1 MTNLYGL
8 FTWSKLQ
15 NLLQNVQLQKF
26 CRFFCNN
33 FLQNFCKSIWDQDKR
48 YSFLGYFQKRLL
60 NDRFMTSSSFLF
72 LKKFFHIFCKK
83 FAKKLQKSCKKIAKK
98 LQKSCKM
105 RKRNF
110 LLCKIFAKFLQI
122 LNLHTDFR
130 PREES
135 VRAADV
141 ENIFCQ
147 QFVSSSKQ
155 SRPMKYKQCDF
166 SIPLSHC
173 LL

>member
-1 MTNLYGL
+1 MCSCKN
-8 FTWSKLQ
+8 SAK
-15 NLLQNVQLQKF
+15 NLQKF
-26 CRFFCNN
+26 CRFFCKIFATFLQLFCNFFAIFLQFFCKFFAI
-33 FLQNFCKSIWDQDKR
+33 FLQNFCKLIWDQDKR
-48 YSFLGYFQKRLL
+48 YPFSGYFQKRLL

-72 LKKFFHIFCKK
+72 LKKFLHIFCKK

-135 VRAADV
+135 VTVA
-141 ENIFCQ
+141 
-147 QFVSSSKQ
+147 
-155 SRPMKYKQCDF
+155 F
-166 SIPLSHC
+166 SFG
-173 LL
+173 